1 MSDVTSKITSSES
14 AFFFKNYKQGFLSR
28 DLAIDEEMKKKL
40 RRQWEPLPT
49 LIKEKEPLWYR
60 VPYSSSTAKGK
71 LWSSFIDSFFF
82 ICSACQ
88 AVAEDSYGRYLIP
101 KCRWDV
107 VWLCIHWM
115 VRSLKTTPFLLYVL
129 LMMFYLPAS
138 CCFLTQYQNSF
149 PNY

>member
-71 LWSSFIDSFFF
+71 GKISGDR
-82 ICSACQ
+82 
-88 AVAEDSYGRYLIP
+88 EG
-101 KCRWDV
+101 CR
-107 VWLCIHWM
+107 LG
-115 VRSLKTTPFLLYVL
+115 LK
-129 LMMFYLPAS
+129 PAPDES
-138 CCFLTQYQNSF
+138 WQ
-149 PNY
+149 